1 MNLLVYLIISSGL
14 LLFPLM
20 HWLVARKS
28 IKESFLYQERKKR
41 ICWKK
46 VGKFYIYCNIFS
58 LIASIN
64 NEMMGPID
72 IILIPIFMI
81 SFLIVLYFFYV
92 SPEREEVVDEQ
103 ELKVYKKQID
113 RDNKLKKIL
122 R

>member
-41 ICWKK
+41 ISWKK
-46 VGKFYIYCNIFS
+46 IGKFYIYCNIFS
-58 LIASIN
+58 FVASIN

-122 R
+122 M